1 MRNLLV
7 LLVGTV
13 LLGSCNMSYEK
24 TKSGLRYK
32 IYKGKGGAELKVGDF
47 VKFNQVALIPERDT
61 VLFTTYG
68 KMPGYT
74 RIDTG
79 AMVQYSFAEVLP
91 KMRVGDSAII
101 VFSVDSLKSKGMIQ
115 DYNNAFRRGGQI
127 TFRMRVLKKYANEAE
142 VNKDYQQDMKA
153 EQQRLSKEAEVAGK
167 AEIDELQKYLQKNN
181 IKTVKTASGAYVEI
195 QQQGTGSAKDTGTI
209 VDVFYT
215 GKLLKEGTTFDSN
228 IDPKFGHTEPFTL
241 ILGTGG
247 VIKGFEEGLM
257 MFGEGG
263 KGRIFIPSHLGYGP
277 QGSPPAIPPSATLIF
292 EVELRDIKPK
302 PVGGATP
309 GAPQPGADPHGA
321 H

>member
-1 MRNLLV
+1 MRNLIV
-7 LLVGTV
+7 LLAGAV

-32 IYKGKGGAELKVGDF
+32 IFKGKGGAELKAGDF

-91 KMRVGDSAII
+91 KMKVGDSAII
-101 VFSVDSLKSKGMIQ
+101 VFSVDTLKNRGMIR
-115 DYNNAFRRGGQI
+115 DYDNTFRKGGQI

-142 VNKDYQQDMKA
+142 VNKDYQADLKV
-153 EQQRLSKEAEVAGK
+153 EQQRMSREAELASK
-167 AEIDELQKYLQKNN
+167 TEISELEAYLKKNN
-181 IKTVKTASGAYVEI
+181 IKTIKTPSGAYVEI
-195 QQQGTGSAKDTGTI
+195 TQPGTGSAKDTGTV

-215 GKLLKEGTTFDSN
+215 GKLLKDGSTFDSN
-228 IDPKFGHTEPFTL
+228 VDPKFGHTEPFTL
-241 ILGTGG
+241 LLGTGG

-257 MFGEGG
+257 EFGEGG
-263 KGRIFIPSHLGYGP
+263 RGRIFIPSYLGYGP
-277 QGSPPAIPPSATLIF
+277 QGNPPTIPPSATLIF

-302 PVGGATP
+302 PAAGARPGTP
-309 GAPQPGADPHGA
+309 ATDPHGD